1 MVKRLKNIKIKLTNQ
16 RTKRFHAKTLQE
28 QFKNTPYLNLRII
41 TIELDN
47 GEKET
52 LLTNLPETKFK
63 TEEFKQLYHLRW
75 GIETNYNT
83 MKNRLNIEN
92 YTGKRKITIEQD
104 IYSKF
109 LKYNIFQHYETY
121 LTLLINKKKRKS
133 AVFIFIL

>member
-1 MVKRLKNIKIKLTNQ
+1 M
-16 RTKRFHAKTLQE
+16 
-28 QFKNTPYLNLRII
+28 
-41 TIELDN
+41 
-47 GEKET
+47 EKKT

-63 TEEFKQLYHLRW
+63 TEEFKKLYHLRW

-121 LTLLINKKKRKS
+121 LTLLINKKKRKKGIKQKYKTDQ
-133 AVFIFIL
+133 AHLIRKLKKYLPIMYQNPNKETIRNYTLKR